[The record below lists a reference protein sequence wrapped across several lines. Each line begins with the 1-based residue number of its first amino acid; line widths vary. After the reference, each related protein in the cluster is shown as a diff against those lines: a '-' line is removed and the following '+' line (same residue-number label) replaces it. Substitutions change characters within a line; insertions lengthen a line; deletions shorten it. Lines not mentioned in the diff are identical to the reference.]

1 MNKLI
6 TYDLVLNDELEG
18 VSTISLVESPAI
30 ERNFIMMSKEESTPI
45 LLSKEKQIITTPVLI
60 ANKPIYRRNQQ
71 FGEHYVKFTKK
82 TIEQVV
88 QKYFKEGNMFSFN
101 LEHSEETSG
110 IFLFESYIVNRER
123 GINPPIEF
131 KDIPDGSWMAS
142 FKIEN
147 SKLWEACKAGQ
158 FRGVSVEC
166 FMTYKKDKNLGLEF
180 SEEELDMQYFIDVY
194 KELGKL
200 K

>member
-18 VSTISLVESPAI
+18 VSTISLVENPAI
-30 ERNFIMMSKEESTPI
+30 ERNFIMMSEEKSTPI
-45 LLSKEKQIITTPVLI
+45 ILSTEKQIITTPVLI
-60 ANKPIYRRNQQ
+60 ANKPIYRNNQQ
-71 FGEHYVKFTKK
+71 FGEHYVKFNKK

-110 IFLFESYIVNRER
+110 IFLFESYIVNRDR
-123 GINPPIEF
+123 GVNPPIEF
-131 KDIPDGSWMAS
+131 KDIPDGSWIAS

-147 SKLWEACKAGQ
+147 PKLWDACKKGQ
-158 FRGVSVEC
+158 FNGVSIEAL
-166 FMTYKKDKNLGLEF
+166 MSYKKQT
-180 SEEELDMQYFIDVY
+180 ELDSDVIEFTEIY
-194 KELGKL
+194 KELCKI